1 MPCRWSIKKTAKARW
16 LLLENY
22 LTSVELRGTLVSEDV
37 SHSPQEVAARRVGR
51 PRTVETGGAS
61 LALLMRLV
69 RSGIATTRSDL
80 EREADLGRAA
90 ATDRL
95 QTLQALGLIVEG
107 DLGRAMGGRAPR
119 IMRFRDEAGSVLA
132 AVVDRTSLAVALT
145 DLAGRLIVE
154 HHEPADLAKGPEAI
168 LERLTTLFVW
178 LLDERGGKQ
187 QAWGIGLSLPEPV
200 VVDTTD
206 GDAFEFLDL
215 AVLEAWRHFDFES
228 ELSLRFGAPTRVH
241 SSVQTMAVGE
251 FKAGVA
257 QDVSDFLFVKLDRSI
272 SAGAIMRGELSG
284 GAQGFAGMI
293 GHASTGAVSDR
304 VCRCGNRGCLE
315 ALASGQAI
323 AREGDRAAR
332 DGRSRYLCDMLGR
345 NGEVT
350 AIDVG
355 HGAQL
360 GDAFC
365 AELLVNC
372 GRLIGDALAPLA
384 NLLNPALI
392 VLGGSVAQI
401 GRDPARGGARG
412 DLPAGSSSH
421 YAQPAGGA
429 IAAGRDGGPGRLG
442 PCRTRRDLPTVHG
455 AELGRAWLAAQ
466 GALVSGAARR
476 DAGP

>member
-1 MPCRWSIKKTAKARW
+1 MKTVVA
-16 LLLENY
+16 
-22 LTSVELRGTLVSEDV
+22 
-37 SHSPQEVAARRVGR
+37 SPQEVAARRVGR

-187 QAWGIGLSLPEPV
+187 QVWGIGLSLPEPV

-228 ELSLRFGAPTRVH
+228 ELSLRFGAPTRVR

-272 SAGAIMRGELSG
+272 SAGVD
-284 GAQGFAGMI
+284 
-293 GHASTGAVSDR
+293 H
-304 VCRCGNRGCLE
+304 
-315 ALASGQAI
+315 
-323 AREGDRAAR
+323 RAA
-332 DGRSRYLCDMLGR
+332 S
-345 NGEVT
+345 
-350 AIDVG
+350 
-355 HGAQL
+355 
-360 GDAFC
+360 
-365 AELLVNC
+365 
-372 GRLIGDALAPLA
+372 
-384 NLLNPALI
+384 
-392 VLGGSVAQI
+392 
-401 GRDPARGGARG
+401 
-412 DLPAGSSSH
+412 
-421 YAQPAGGA
+421 
-429 IAAGRDGGPGRLG
+429 
-442 PCRTRRDLPTVHG
+442 
-455 AELGRAWLAAQ
+455 
-466 GALVSGAARR
+466 
-476 DAGP
+476 

>member
-1 MPCRWSIKKTAKARW
+1 M
-16 LLLENY
+16 
-22 LTSVELRGTLVSEDV
+22 SEDV

-392 VLGGSVAQI
+392 VLGGSVAQSGEI
-401 GRDPARGGARG
+401 LLAAVREAIYRRAHPLITRNLRVVRSQLGATAG
-412 DLPAGSSSH
+412 LVGSAHAVLDEIFLPSM
-421 YAQPAGGA
+421 AQSWV
-429 IAAGRDGGPGRLG
+429 
-442 PCRTRRDLPTVHG
+442 VHG
-455 AELGRAWLAAQ
+455 SPRKEHSFLARLDEMRAR
-466 GALVSGAARR
+466 SREAARQLR
-476 DAGP
+476 PPAPADAIRR